1 MQKDD
6 KKRKIIQVPYINQAE
21 QWPTGCE
28 SVSAVMLL
36 QYLSVD
42 ITVDEFIR
50 KYLPCRPFEELHG
63 RLVGASPWEE
73 FAGSPYDVN
82 SMGCYAPVIQQAIT
96 KVLTE
101 KKRDGSWRVEDLSGI
116 PMERLCA
123 EYIDKDRPVIFWACI
138 DMLPPFM
145 GPRWYLQDGQTEF
158 TWISNEHCMLL
169 VGYDEEKYYYND
181 PWNNNGLIGYEKALA
196 ETRHKA
202 LYNMAITAYRTH

>member
-1 MQKDD
+1 M
-6 KKRKIIQVPYINQAE
+6 
-21 QWPTGCE
+21 
-28 SVSAVMLL
+28 
-36 QYLSVD
+36 
-42 ITVDEFIR
+42 
-50 KYLPCRPFEELHG
+50 
-63 RLVGASPWEE
+63 
-73 FAGSPYDVN
+73 
-82 SMGCYAPVIQQAIT
+82 
-96 KVLTE
+96 LTE
-101 KKRDGSWRVEDLSGI
+101 KQRDGSWRVEDLSGI
-116 PMERLCA
+116 PMECLCA
-123 EYIDKDRPVIFWACI
+123 EYIDKDKPVIFWACI